1 MFTHYKKEF
10 WHQLQLWY
18 QCVGFSIAT
27 SLDSP
32 DRSPVA
38 GEVVGGD
45 HKADDVGPDD
55 DADHQVE
62 VEEHRGVAE
71 GSVGV
76 ELRSHKAVVVSH
88 VGQNSFT
95 RAMFVHEDCNNCD
108 DKGNSWNFNQRLD

>member
-1 MFTHYKKEF
+1 M
-10 WHQLQLWY
+10 
-18 QCVGFSIAT
+18 
-27 SLDSP
+27 
-32 DRSPVA
+32 A

-45 HKADDVGPDD
+45 HEADDVGPDD
-55 DADHQVE
+55 DADHKVE

-95 RAMFVHEDCNNCD
+95 GAIFVHENCNNCD
-108 DKGNSWNFNQRLD
+108 HKGNS